1 MQRLKQFPEN
11 VRTAAYFITIY
22 DNIFS
27 LNYCVCFDNIKVL
40 VYTQS
45 YGGQVV
51 VLALGTQ
58 SKPNSEER
66 SEQKCEQIWQVP

>member
-11 VRTAAYFITIY
+11 VRTAAAFYYNLRQYFR
-22 DNIFS
+22 FK
-27 LNYCVCFDNIKVL
+27 LLCVCFDNIKVL

-51 VLALGTQ
+51 VLAMGTQ
-58 SKPNSEER
+58 SEPNSEER
-66 SEQKCEQIWQVP
+66 

>member
-11 VRTAAYFITIY
+11 VRTAAAFYYNLRQYFR
-22 DNIFS
+22 

-51 VLALGTQ
+51 VLAMGTQ
-58 SKPNSEER
+58 SEPNSEER
-66 SEQKCEQIWQVP
+66 

>member
-1 MQRLKQFPEN
+1 MLELQHILLYNLRQYFQFK
-11 VRTAAYFITIY
+11 
-22 DNIFS
+22 
-27 LNYCVCFDNIKVL
+27 LLCLCFDNIKVL

-58 SKPNSEER
+58 SEPNSEER
-66 SEQKCEQIWQVP
+66 SKQKCEQIWQVP